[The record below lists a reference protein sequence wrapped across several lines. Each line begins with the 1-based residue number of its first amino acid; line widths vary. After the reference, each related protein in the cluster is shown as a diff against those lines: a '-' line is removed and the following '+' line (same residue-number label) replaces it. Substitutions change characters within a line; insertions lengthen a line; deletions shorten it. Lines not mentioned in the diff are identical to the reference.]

1 VADVTYG
8 SREWLVSEIL
18 RYRGQAE
25 VVEPAVVRTQV
36 RRSAE
41 RLLGE
46 LSPVAL
52 R

>member
-1 VADVTYG
+1 VTYG

-25 VVEPAVVRTQV
+25 VIEPAAVRTQV

-41 RLLGE
+41 RLLRG
-46 LSPVAL
+46 LSRVAV